1 MQENAV
7 THYRKEVNDLIKGE
21 KMEKVNTASITT
33 DIFVDDKNVG
43 NFTLTT
49 FNDGTMNANFMIN
62 DASIFHSSAEAAQ
75 DLVNLVNDSI
85 SKSKTLTAIK
95 AD

>member
-1 MQENAV
+1 
-7 THYRKEVNDLIKGE
+7 
-21 KMEKVNTASITT
+21 MEKVNTASITT
-33 DIFVDDKNVG
+33 DIFVGDKNVG

-62 DASIFHSSAEAAQ
+62 ESSTFHSSAEAAQ
-75 DLVNLVNDSI
+75 NLVNLVNNSI
-85 SKSKTLTAIK
+85 SQSKALTAIK